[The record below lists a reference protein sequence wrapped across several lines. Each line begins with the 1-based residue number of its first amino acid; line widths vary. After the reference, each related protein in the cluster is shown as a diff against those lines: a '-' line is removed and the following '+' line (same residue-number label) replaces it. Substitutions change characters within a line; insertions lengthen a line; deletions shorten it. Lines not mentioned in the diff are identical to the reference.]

1 MKSESKD
8 SIDFKG
14 TPAFFAEL
22 VIHLL
27 EQLKDVVSDPTLSL
41 HIEPN
46 IEQKPHTNIVTVT
59 FQTMSNT
66 GKESQRGA
74 GGWINYDEKETR
86 GTPLYYDYGS
96 ITAKT
101 GPDNLTWLD
110 VVGNQTEQTS
120 PWSSLWQWPYTKF
133 SAEGYLAEQSN
144 VGRSGLSD
152 NKVIVMST
160 QSPAV
165 QPLKQEQLI
174 EYYRKLDKHFNQNE
188 LRDLAF
194 QLGIDYDG
202 LPGDGKADKARE
214 LVQYLE
220 RRGRSPEL
228 AAICLQQRPNV
239 DWPLHKVIPE
249 SAKETESSK
258 KSDGGKHVEP
268 KPGWR
273 NWGDHPVIVSVIVM
287 AALIAIIVFFT
298 GAPNLR
304 SLLSS
309 TPTSSAIPRNRQLI
323 EKMSFD
329 YSDSP
334 EDHGWIILDQ
344 PQPTFN
350 HISSGFVGE
359 ALEIKSYE
367 GRAMD
372 FPIGAASSFG
382 TMIEYAV
389 KLEGKAVVYTY
400 VKVQSKDGST
410 SRKVWFAFVPGTKK
424 PEQVYAPPEEEWTVY
439 VRPEQ
444 LGGGW
449 ILFRIDL
456 KETVMDTVGTEGWS
470 LEQLQKFRLRG
481 NLSVAQISIYE

>member
-1 MKSESKD
+1 MKSESKENM
-8 SIDFKG
+8 DFKG

-22 VIHLL
+22 VTHLL
-27 EQLKDVVSDPTLSL
+27 EQLRDVVSDPTLSL

-66 GKESQRGA
+66 GKESQCGA
-74 GGWINYDEKETR
+74 GGWINYDEKKVR

-101 GPDNLTWLD
+101 GPDNLTRLD

-120 PWSSLWQWPYTKF
+120 PWSSLWQWLYTEL
-133 SAEGYLAEQSN
+133 SEG
-144 VGRSGLSD
+144 GLSD
-152 NKVIVMST
+152 NKVVAMPT
-160 QSPAV
+160 QSPAA
-165 QPLKQEQLI
+165 QSLKQEQMI

-228 AAICLQQRPNV
+228 VAICLQQRPNV
-239 DWPLHKVIPE
+239 DWPLHEVIPE
-249 SAKETESSK
+249 SAKETESQPNK

-273 NWGDHPVIVSVIVM
+273 NWGDHPVIVLVIVI
-287 AALIAIIVFFT
+287 AAVIAIIVFIT

-309 TPTSSAIPRNRQLI
+309 TPTSSVIPRNRQLI

-334 EDHGWIILDQ
+334 ENHGWIILDQ

-382 TMIEYAV
+382 TMVEYVV

-400 VKVQSKDGST
+400 VKVQSKDRAASK
-410 SRKVWFAFVPGTKK
+410 KVWFAFVPGTEK
-424 PEQVYAPPEEEWTVY
+424 PKLVNYPPEEEWTIY
-439 VRPEQ
+439 VTPEQ

-449 ILFRIDL
+449 LSFQIDL
-456 KETVMDTVGTEGWS
+456 EEIVKDTVGTDGWS
-470 LEQLQKFRLRG
+470 LGQLQGLRLRS
-481 NLSVAQISIYE
+481 NLCVAHISIYK